1 MKSGTVT
8 CQAEDSPPPGAG
20 LTTRIFK
27 EIFEALLFMKSL
39 AGRAAVSAVE
49 LTSVVGRAEPF
60 TSTTELELKLFPM
73 TVKESAGLPSATVDG
88 DTLATTGTGLFTVN
102 VKTTEG
108 LPPGFITVT
117 YGVPAVEIALAGM
130 DAVNVVG
137 L

>member
-27 EIFEALLFMKSL
+27 KIFEEPLFMKSL
-39 AGRAAVSAVE
+39 AGRAAVNVVE
-49 LTSVVGRAEPF
+49 LMSVVGRAEPF
-60 TSTTELELKLFPM
+60 TSTTELEMRFVPV
-73 TVKESAGLPSATVDG
+73 TVKVTAGLPGATVDG
-88 DTLATTGTGLFTVN
+88 DTLATMGTGLFTVN

-117 YGVPAVEIALAGM
+117 YGVPAVAIALDGM
-130 DAVNVVG
+130 
-137 L
+137 